1 MRNQA
6 KAFLRNAVL
15 MTIAAAVIAFM
26 ISSWGA
32 AQIIIILL
40 VALLAAGQWALY
52 FYMRKH

>member
-32 AQIIIILL
+32 AQVIIILL